1 MGLVACMTMPEEN
14 RKNRQDR
21 RAYKKQRNTDTKRD
35 HRGQVT
41 GDHGQEER
49 HSTHGHVIAR
59 TMIELSQLAS
69 TADFILLV
77 HHRGGSSVASAGS
90 PRAVPA
96 YSPAYPP
103 APPSRFPARAS
114 LPLQNHRCPKTRRSP
129 RLPPHSVHARSP
141 AERGARATFWARSLR
156 PVGAL
161 IGANAD
167 AEASAAR
174 VTATR
179 IIARV
184 KLMA

>member
-1 MGLVACMTMPEEN
+1 
-14 RKNRQDR
+14 
-21 RAYKKQRNTDTKRD
+21 
-35 HRGQVT
+35 VT

-49 HSTHGHVIAR
+49 HRTHGHAIAR
-59 TMIELSQLAS
+59 TMRAREHKTELSQLGS
-69 TADFILLV
+69 TAHFILLV
-77 HHRGGSSVASAGS
+77 YHRGVSSVTSAVS

-103 APPSRFPARAS
+103 APPSRFPTRAS
-114 LPLQNHRCPKTRRSP
+114 LPLRNHRCPKTRRSP

-179 IIARV
+179 IIARGS
-184 KLMA
+184 